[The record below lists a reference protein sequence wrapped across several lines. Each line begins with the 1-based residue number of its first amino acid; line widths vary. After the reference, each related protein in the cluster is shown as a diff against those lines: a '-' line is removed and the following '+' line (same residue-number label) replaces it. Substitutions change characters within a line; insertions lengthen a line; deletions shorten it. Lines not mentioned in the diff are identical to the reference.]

1 METLNIRTKS
11 ELFDFIDEHFDS
23 FTSKQITDII
33 YNATGN
39 YVTCINF
46 MNVDPV
52 TNEETI
58 IVQAKKWT
66 RELMKRWID
75 YYLQPDKRNKGI
87 EMLNVCDV

>member
-46 MNVDPV
+46 IDYSGTDGSENLQVD
-52 TNEETI
+52 
-58 IVQAKKWT
+58 KWT

-87 EMLNVCDV
+87 EMLNFYKI